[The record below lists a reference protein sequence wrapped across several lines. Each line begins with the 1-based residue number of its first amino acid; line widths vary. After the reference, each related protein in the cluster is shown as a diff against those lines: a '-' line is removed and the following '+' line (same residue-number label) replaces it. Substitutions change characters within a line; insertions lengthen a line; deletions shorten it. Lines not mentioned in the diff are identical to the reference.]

1 MEIHF
6 NKDFVR
12 DRCAHREYEFQ
23 IDSSRSKGYRLPIVF
38 RITART
44 FIYSNWILIRV
55 SINATHV
62 DSTSCAITGT
72 GSSNAQATS
81 SRRKKVP
88 GCWFVDSR
96 VQSMS
101 CSAFQ
106 ERPKICITDFRHEL
120 MSIGSLQRGRKLVIV
135 SNFRDQVAIWKY
147 FGADST
153 YISLVSLPISRDGWD
168 WKRCIVFSPSVL
180 FSSFLSFCW
189 LVRFSS
195 KYSTNFDR

>member
-1 MEIHF
+1 M
-6 NKDFVR
+6 N
-12 DRCAHREYEFQ
+12 
-23 IDSSRSKGYRLPIVF
+23 SRSTLLDLKDIAFQSYSESPRVHLYIQIEYWSESQSTPHTSIARREQLP
-38 RITART
+38 
-44 FIYSNWILIRV
+44 
-55 SINATHV
+55 
-62 DSTSCAITGT
+62 
-72 GSSNAQATS
+72 
-81 SRRKKVP
+81 VP
-88 GCWFVDSR
+88 GLRMLKRSRAVEKRSPDVVDLR

-189 LVRFSS
+189 LVRFFS